1 MIQVTENSTVKVN
14 YTGKLADGQVFDSSE
29 GKEPIAFTLGQGQLI
44 PGFEKGLIDMK
55 LNEKKTI
62 SMPKEDA
69 YGEINEALIQEVNK
83 SELPQ
88 EMEPKVGMG
97 LVSKSPDGQEMNLMV
112 IEVKEESIVIDGNHP
127 LAGKD
132 LIFDLEVVEI
142 KATLIFNRI
151 RRALA
156 KNILVR
162 ALFFYPFI

>member
-29 GKEPIAFTLGQGQLI
+29 GKEPIEFTLGQGQLI

-69 YGEINEALIQEVNK
+69 YGEINQALIQEVNK

-142 KATLIFNRI
+142 KATEVK
-151 RRALA
+151 A
-156 KNILVR
+156 
-162 ALFFYPFI
+162 